1 MNGTVP
7 IGPDVWILVH
17 QLVACYLGM
26 LRRYVLAG
34 ESMSLGSYFKVRKTQ
49 AIPGSS
55 SLLPA

>member
-7 IGPDVWILVH
+7 IGPDVWILGGAVW
-17 QLVACYLGM
+17 GK

-34 ESMSLGSYFKVRKTQ
+34 ESMSLGTYFKVTKTQ
-49 AIPGSS
+49 AIPCSS